1 MDNAF
6 CLCAS
11 CHRYYT
17 DNPVEFGT
25 FTIDKIGEE
34 KYDEL
39 RQRRLSID
47 KFDWDE
53 EANRLNVIAKE
64 KGLL

>member
-1 MDNAF
+1 
-6 CLCAS
+6 
-11 CHRYYT
+11 
-17 DNPVEFGT
+17 VEFGT